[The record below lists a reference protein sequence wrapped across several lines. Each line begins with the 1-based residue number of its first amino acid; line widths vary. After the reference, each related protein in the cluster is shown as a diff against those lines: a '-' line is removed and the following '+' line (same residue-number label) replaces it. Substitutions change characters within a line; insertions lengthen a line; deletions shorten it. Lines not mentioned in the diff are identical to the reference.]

1 MVIRVSDKKKNYSKV
16 TKLLVKPFNLLNHIY
31 FLCIFDFFLFIVTI
45 HTIISLRKKIMIPE
59 SISSGI
65 LNPNSIIEIEIT
77 DKQIIGVLPNKT
89 IIRDLSEFTVE
100 VRTLVT
106 LVMR

>member
-1 MVIRVSDKKKNYSKV
+1 MLHYYYLIFLENINTYCIPYLFFAIFAD
-16 TKLLVKPFNLLNHIY
+16 LIFNLLNHIY

-65 LNPNSIIEIEIT
+65 LNPDSIIEIKIT

-89 IIRDLSEFTVE
+89 T
-100 VRTLVT
+100 
-106 LVMR
+106 